1 MGKSS
6 DGKIGTVTSILKGGA
21 NHAFDSSEVDGGFH
35 ADQKKE
41 IVGQLTGAVVS
52 IEEKDISSVTWVTI
66 EEVCSGEWSIGGQDV
81 TTDAGAPPCRRQ

>member
-1 MGKSS
+1 MPLIQVK
-6 DGKIGTVTSILKGGA
+6 LME
-21 NHAFDSSEVDGGFH
+21 AFMPT
-35 ADQKKE
+35 QKKE